1 MESYSKQR
9 NDRMRECVDDYLMD
23 DDLDARACY
32 ENMLMAVQE
41 TIDYHRK
48 ELDKASEL
56 YDLMQGHRPI
66 DAFDDAYGHLAAQ
79 QNVTVRDDG
88 SKAYN
93 YAANI
98 TLADIAKFQR
108 GSSL

>member
-9 NDRMRECVDDYLMD
+9 NDRMRECVDVYLMD

-48 ELDKASEL
+48 
-56 YDLMQGHRPI
+56 
-66 DAFDDAYGHLAAQ
+66 
-79 QNVTVRDDG
+79 
-88 SKAYN
+88 
-93 YAANI
+93 
-98 TLADIAKFQR
+98 
-108 GSSL
+108 

>member
-9 NDRMRECVDDYLMD
+9 NDRMRDCIEDYLME

-32 ENMLMAVQE
+32 EQMLMAVQE
-41 TIDYHRK
+41 AIDYHRK

-56 YDLMQGHRPI
+56 YDLMQGHRPM